1 MIITK
6 TPFRMSFFGGG
17 TDMESFFRENGGAVL
32 STTFDKY
39 CYVNVR
45 HLPRFFDYS
54 TELSYSK
61 TERVTNIDDIQH
73 PAIRNAMKMLDIVR
87 YSVEGTRTKHELWN
101 EVVYTISF
109 YGVSV
114 LWFLSALTIGL
125 AFVLLIGQ
133 KSEKFYLL
141 CGGGAYFIGAVCSKL
156 VLLSEFK
163 GVIVFAA
170 VVRGIVAFSWISL
183 GIGLQK
189 VFLKIVHEDRK
200 SVVKLALMWG
210 VIFIVSNEAKPIE
223 YSGLELGT
231 PIISFVLGIMGSIAT
246 LYLAKLLSKIE
257 ILKHF
262 LIVFGRNSIF
272 IMATHQYL
280 HINKFV
286 EICVGF
292 LIKTQTIRMVCEV
305 IFLCAIE
312 YILCDCIQ
320 RLRRIQ
326 GTLCQPP
333 GTKM

>member
-1 MIITK
+1 M
-6 TPFRMSFFGGG
+6 
-17 TDMESFFRENGGAVL
+17 
-32 STTFDKY
+32 
-39 CYVNVR
+39 
-45 HLPRFFDYS
+45 
-54 TELSYSK
+54 
-61 TERVTNIDDIQH
+61 
-73 PAIRNAMKMLDIVR
+73 
-87 YSVEGTRTKHELWN
+87 
-101 EVVYTISF
+101 
-109 YGVSV
+109 
-114 LWFLSALTIGL
+114 
-125 AFVLLIGQ
+125 
-133 KSEKFYLL
+133 
-141 CGGGAYFIGAVCSKL
+141 
-156 VLLSEFK
+156 
-163 GVIVFAA
+163 
-170 VVRGIVAFSWISL
+170 
-183 GIGLQK
+183 
-189 VFLKIVHEDRK
+189 
-200 SVVKLALMWG
+200 VKLALMWG